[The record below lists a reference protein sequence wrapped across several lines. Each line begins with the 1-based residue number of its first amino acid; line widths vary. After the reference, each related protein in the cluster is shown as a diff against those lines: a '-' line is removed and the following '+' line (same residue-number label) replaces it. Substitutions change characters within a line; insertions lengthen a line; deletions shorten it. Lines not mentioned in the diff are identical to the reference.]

1 MSQVTSTSD
10 TRVLVVDDNLLN
22 RKLVCAIL
30 KNYDLKYDIAENGKI
45 ALDLF
50 LTHKYNLVLMDI
62 QMPIMNGI
70 DCTSKIRKHERES
83 NIQSPTPIIAVT
95 AFVLE
100 NDKENCFNAG
110 MNEFIAK
117 PFKAEDL
124 VEIMS
129 KYIELKSIA

>member
-70 DCTSKIRKHERES
+70 DCTIKLES
-83 NIQSPTPIIAVT
+83 
-95 AFVLE
+95 
-100 NDKENCFNAG
+100 
-110 MNEFIAK
+110 MNVNQIYNLPPLLLPLQLLYWKTIKKTVSMLA
-117 PFKAEDL
+117 
-124 VEIMS
+124 
-129 KYIELKSIA
+129 